1 MTLNVLVSGGAGY
14 VGSVLVPA
22 LLSAGHRVR
31 VLDNLMYGQRS
42 LLHCFAN
49 RQFEFVRNDMCDE
62 SVLRRA
68 LDSVDLII
76 HLAAV
81 VGEPACRRNPVLA
94 HAVNYGATELLNSLR
109 GKDQKLIFASTTSN
123 YGAQPDACDEETPL
137 KPLSEY
143 GISKTKAERLL
154 LDAGNV
160 VAYRFASAF
169 GVSPRQRLD
178 LVVNDFVWQAVKN
191 GTLIVYESGFRRTFI
206 HVQDMVRSFL
216 FAVDR
221 YSDLVDNVFNVGHED
236 LNYSK
241 AEVARKIRGKRDFFL
256 YFADT
261 GSDPDRRDYEVS
273 YQKIRAKGFTT
284 TLTLDDGID
293 ELIRG
298 YEMISLHN
306 PYSNI
311 EE

>member
-1 MTLNVLVSGGAGY
+1 MNILVTGGAGY

-22 LLSAGHRVR
+22 LLAAGHRVR

-49 RQFEFVRNDMCDE
+49 RQFEFVRGDIRDE
-62 SVLRRA
+62 PVLRRA
-68 LDSVDLII
+68 LDSVELIM
-76 HLAAV
+76 HLAAI
-81 VGEPACRRNPVLA
+81 VGEPACRRNPELA
-94 HAVNYGATELLNSLR
+94 HAVNRGATELLNNVR
-109 GKDQKLIFASTTSN
+109 RTDQRLIFASTTSN
-123 YGAQPDACDEETPL
+123 YGAQAQACDEETHL
-137 KPLSEY
+137 MPLSEY
-143 GISKTKAERLL
+143 GVSKTRAERLL

-169 GVSPRQRLD
+169 GISPRQRLD

-206 HVQDMVRSFL
+206 HVEDIVRSFI
-216 FAVDR
+216 FAVDHYR
-221 YSDLVDNVFNVGHED
+221 ELVDDVFNVGHED

-241 AEVARKIRGKRDFFL
+241 AEVAQKVRARRKFFL

-261 GSDPDRRDYEVS
+261 GADPDRRDYEVS
-273 YQKIRAKGFTT
+273 YQKIRAKGFTIT
-284 TLTLDDGID
+284 RSLDDGIE

-298 YEMISLHN
+298 YEMIS
-306 PYSNI
+306 
-311 EE
+311 